1 MLANET
7 APPKPK
13 RALVLRDSH
22 HMLARLQACG
32 LRGKE
37 LVARS
42 GYSQGRVWNLQTDP
56 SYQELVAKYRAEVDQ
71 AWLRGIDSFVDAAM
85 GNMLMA
91 ERIIADR
98 LEADEDTIR
107 LRDLDAIA
115 QGRADRFGY
124 GKRSTQVN
132 IDAGF
137 GAALDRAIKRSG
149 KNIDPSPAGLAEAQ
163 GLGESPQPPAPAPIR
178 RVLSPPLI
186 LEDEPESAPPGLLDL
201 DPDLEPALPLETIEN
216 ESCSAP
222 AQFSLGAE
230 PRVGHPQRAVA
241 PLAAGESPATGPV
254 LIRRRF

>member
-7 APPKPK
+7 DPPKPK

-42 GYSQGRVWNLQTDP
+42 GYSQGRVWALQVDP

-186 LEDEPESAPPGLLDL
+186 LEDEPEPAPPGLLDL
-201 DPDLEPALPLETIEN
+201 DLDPDLPPIEN

-241 PLAAGESPATGPV
+241 PLAAGESPATPV